1 MIQTR
6 AWVIELLNR
15 MARAAMLDASLYEE
29 AEAEPTYTEQ
39 ALATVLLSALAAGI
53 GGAGRGAVSLVVG
66 ALVGWYVWAAVTFW
80 IGTKL
85 LPEPNTRADVGQL
98 LRTIGFASAPGTIR
112 LLGVVPG
119 LTSLAF
125 ALAQVWMLAAM
136 VIAVRRALDY
146 SSPWRAAGVIAFGW
160 LVYTIA
166 MLALVDIWRA

>member
-1 MIQTR
+1 MMPTR
-6 AWVIELLNR
+6 AWLIELLDR
-15 MARAAMLDASLYEE
+15 MVRAAMLDASLYEE
-29 AEAEPTYTEQ
+29 AEADSTFTEQ
-39 ALATVLLSALAAGI
+39 ALAVVLLSALAAGI
-53 GGAGRGAVSLVVG
+53 GGASRGAVLLVVA

-85 LPEPNTRADVGQL
+85 FPEPDTRADLGQL
-98 LRTIGFASAPGTIR
+98 LRTVGFASAPGIVR

-146 SSPWRAAGVIAFGW
+146 SSTWRAVGVIAIGW
-160 LVYTIA
+160 LAHTVV
-166 MLALVDIWRA
+166 MLILIDVWRA